1 MSWTLFYLK
10 NTMIN
15 PQKTQPSQLPTPS
28 SAQTA
33 RSAQL
38 IEQIKQQIA
47 AQGGWMGF
55 DQYMNAALYTPGL
68 GYYANELSPF
78 SMWAEQG
85 DFVTAPLLTPLF
97 GATLAEQALEVFELL
112 ENEPPCILE
121 FGAGTG
127 RLAADILRHLAERG
141 IAVRYQI
148 MELSATLQAQ
158 QRATIHDALSTI
170 EHTHQI
176 EWLGELPHAFV
187 GLMIGNEV
195 LDAMPVRL
203 IGMDNS
209 LSFERGVSVEHDQLV
224 WQDRPCAEELPM
236 PADWRE
242 ALRTSQAHYLSETH
256 EQQIAFMHAL
266 AHSMQRGVII
276 MIDYGFPAHE
286 YYHPERSRGTM
297 MCHIQHVAHDEAL
310 YYPGVQDITAHVNFS
325 ALLPA
330 EDADWQAIG
339 YTSQAN
345 FLLNNGILNL
355 LAQIE
360 PEQQRVHANRVQR
373 LLSEAEMGEL
383 FKVMAWSKGLDF
395 AEDETLQGFIRG
407 DRLHRL

>member
-1 MSWTLFYLK
+1 MKNAMSNTLPHRRIK
-10 NTMIN
+10 
-15 PQKTQPSQLPTPS
+15 PASSELPTPS
-28 SAQTA
+28 SAQIA

-38 IEQIKQQIA
+38 SAQIKQQIA
-47 AQGGWMGF
+47 AQGGWIGF
-55 DQYMNAALYTPGL
+55 DQYMNAALYTPDL
-68 GYYANELSPF
+68 GYYSNELSPF
-78 SMWAEQG
+78 SLWGEQG

-97 GATLAEQALEVFELL
+97 GATLAEQALEVFTLL
-112 ENEPPCILE
+112 NHEPPCILE

-141 IAVRYQI
+141 VAVRYQI

-158 QRATIHDALSTI
+158 QRATIHDALSVI

-176 EWLGELPHAFV
+176 EWLSELPQSFV

-203 IGMDNS
+203 IGMDNGVG
-209 LSFERGVSVEHDQLV
+209 FERGIAVEHGQLA
-224 WQDRPCAEELPM
+224 WQDRSIAEELPM
-236 PADWRE
+236 PDDWRA
-242 ALRTSQAHYLSETH
+242 ALRISQAHYLSETH
-256 EQQIAFMHAL
+256 EQQIAFIRSL
-266 AHSMQRGVII
+266 AQSMQRGVIM

-286 YYHPERSRGTM
+286 YYHPERSRGTL

-310 YYPGVQDITAHVNFS
+310 YYPGTQDITAHVNFS

-330 EDADWQAIG
+330 EEADWQAIG

-345 FLLNNGILNL
+345 FLLNNGILDL

-395 AEDETLQGFIRG
+395 AVDETLQGFIRG

>member
-1 MSWTLFYLK
+1 M
-10 NTMIN
+10 
-15 PQKTQPSQLPTPS
+15 
-28 SAQTA
+28 
-33 RSAQL
+33 
-38 IEQIKQQIA
+38 
-47 AQGGWMGF
+47 
-55 DQYMNAALYTPGL
+55 
-68 GYYANELSPF
+68 
-78 SMWAEQG
+78 
-85 DFVTAPLLTPLF
+85 VH
-97 GATLAEQALEVFELL
+97 GAVAT
-112 ENEPPCILE
+112 N
-121 FGAGTG
+121 GTG

-158 QRATIHDALSTI
+158 QRATIHDALSAI
-170 EHTHQI
+170 EHAHQI
-176 EWLGELPHAFV
+176 EWLGELPHAFI

-297 MCHIQHVAHDEAL
+297 MCHIQHVAHADAL
-310 YYPGVQDITAHVNFS
+310 YHAGVQDLTAHVNFS
-325 ALLPA
+325 ALKNIESLN
-330 EDADWQAIG
+330 AIG
-339 YTSQAN
+339 YTNQAN
-345 FLLNNGILNL
+345 FLINTGLLNQ
-355 LAQIE
+355 LAAQSDE
-360 PEQQRVHANRVQR
+360 TQRSHANRAHK
-373 LLSEAEMGEL
+373 LISEAEMGEL
-383 FKVMAWSKGLDF
+383 FKVMAWEKGLNMND
-395 AEDETLQGFIRG
+395 DDVLIGFERG
-407 DRLHRL
+407 DRLHSL